1 MTYEHARDANGGARD
16 DHDEIEQLRHRIQEL
31 GSDFASADKRF
42 RKALRERPLVALLTA
57 VGVGFVLGRII
68 SRS

>member
-31 GSDFASADKRF
+31 GSDFASADKRL
-42 RKALRERPLVALLTA
+42 RQVLRERPVVALVTA
-57 VGVGFVLGRII
+57 VAAGFLLGRII
-68 SRS
+68 RRT